1 MRKTQLIWLLG
12 YYAIDRWI
20 YVDFKFSN
28 KTRQLQWSISSTD
41 VKESHGV
48 NCIYICSLP
57 DCQRTK
63 EEEKK
68 EKKFNIN
75 HGESMLQYHIRH
87 MKLLKCDE
95 NNSLSETCTHNTG
108 FKLNIVWYK
117 LLQKY
122 TSTDKDS
129 LVEVT
134 THGLGRILFSLLRM

>member
-1 MRKTQLIWLLG
+1 MIIRLLCHRQMNLCRFQ
-12 YYAIDRWI
+12 IL
-20 YVDFKFSN
+20 KQN
-28 KTRQLQWSISSTD
+28 KTASMVYFIHGCERKPWGKLYLYLQFAWLSKNKRRR
-41 VKESHGV
+41 KE
-48 NCIYICSLP
+48 
-57 DCQRTK
+57 R
-63 EEEKK
+63 KK
-68 EKKFNIN
+68 NFNIN